1 MVSAWDER
9 VLWQQAEGQRAS
21 ITVVRIKH
29 FFMVSARDERVL
41 WQQAEDHRVRSIA
54 VVRIKT

>member
-1 MVSAWDER
+1 MVSAWDKR
-9 VLWQQAEGQRAS
+9 VLWQQAEDHRVS

-29 FFMVSARDERVL
+29 LFMVSARDERVL